1 MMPMVTK
8 VSIVNISSL
17 ISWFKKVLKDLN
29 NYFKVYT
36 SIRVAKIIES
46 QKTWNLRNIEKKT

>member
-17 ISWFKKVLKDLN
+17 ISLSKKVLKDLN